1 MDIWGLTIKG
11 IAVARNPRNPNTP
24 EYKIISFLYK
34 VPRATTEQ
42 ISEYCDLSVSQTAR
56 ELKELKG
63 LVARE

>member
-1 MDIWGLTIKG
+1 MKGL
-11 IAVARNPRNPNTP
+11 AVARNPRNPSTP
-24 EYKIISFLYK
+24 KYKIIGFLYK

-42 ISEYCDLSVSQTAR
+42 ISEYCDLGESQTAR